1 MPPATLAP
9 WVTLN
14 AMTAAHDPEL
24 LALLTLRLTPG
35 LGPRRVEAL
44 RRHCGSAQ
52 AVLETSL
59 TSLREVPG
67 LDHKALAAIGTPEP
81 GRRALQ
87 EVHRAAEYG
96 VTLLGRGLEGY
107 PQALEALDDPPA
119 VIWLR
124 GELPLLETVPQAI
137 GIVGTRKA
145 STYALNLAARV
156 SADLARAGVVV
167 VSGLARGIDTAAHRA
182 AVDVGGVSIGILGS
196 ALDQM
201 YPAENEELAERLV
214 TLSEYPLG
222 TRPAAHNFPMR
233 NRLITGA
240 NRGGKSGGTVPVV
253 SPHLSLGL
261 I

>member
-1 MPPATLAP
+1 M
-9 WVTLN
+9 V
-14 AMTAAHDPEL
+14 TAAHDPEL

-44 RRHCGSAQ
+44 RRHCGSAR

-81 GRRALQ
+81 GRRAVQ

-145 STYALNLAARV
+145 STYALNLTARV
-156 SADLARAGVVV
+156 SGDLARAGVVV

-182 AVDVGGVSIGILGS
+182 AVDAVSS
-196 ALDQM
+196 A
-201 YPAENEELAERLV
+201 N
-214 TLSEYPLG
+214 S
-222 TRPAAHNFPMR
+222 
-233 NRLITGA
+233 
-240 NRGGKSGGTVPVV
+240 
-253 SPHLSLGL
+253 
-261 I
+261 